1 MKLMF
6 FFNYIL
12 IKGVPII
19 LVFSLFFMSCV
30 SKEDTRII
38 AIFNEEELFLSDVIS
53 QMPNQTQDSAY
64 FVQRFINDWIR
75 KRLMISHAEINLR
88 TDLLQYEKQIEDY
101 RESLLIYAYQQELL
115 HQNFDTMISFAE
127 IEDYYNEYQDEL
139 RLAKNIFQGRFIVVD
154 KLAPK
159 LKSLDRWYKSEKETD
174 SNALDDYCKQ
184 FAKEY
189 HLDGAKWEQFSIF
202 NNKLPNPIKEEEYF
216 LRNTKGVFFED
227 ENFKYYIFIK
237 DYKIKGAISPLV
249 VERHKIK
256 DVLLNKKK
264 IEYLK
269 QIENNLYE
277 KALAKKK
284 IKIYK

>member
-1 MKLMF
+1 MKLML
-6 FFNYIL
+6 FFNYIS
-12 IKGVPII
+12 IKDAPVI
-19 LVFSLFFMSCV
+19 LVFSLFFISCAP
-30 SKEDTRII
+30 KDEARII
-38 AIFNEEELFLSDVIS
+38 ASFNEEELFLSDVIS
-53 QMPNQTQDSAY
+53 HMPNQTQDSAY
-64 FVQRFINDWIR
+64 FVQRFTNDWIR
-75 KRLMISHAEINLR
+75 KKLMMSHAEINLR

-115 HQNFDTMISFAE
+115 NQNFDTMIPLVD
-127 IEDYYNEYQDEL
+127 IKDYYHEYKDEF
-139 RLAKNIFQGRFIVVD
+139 RLSKNIFQGRFIVVD

-159 LKSLDRWYKSEKETD
+159 LKFLDRWYKSEKDTD
-174 SNALDDYCKQ
+174 SNALEDYCKQ

-189 HLDGAKWEQFSIF
+189 HLNVAKWEQFSIF

-227 ENFKYYIFIK
+227 ENFRYYIFVK

-249 VERHKIK
+249 FERHKIK

-264 IEYLK
+264 IKYLK

-277 KALAKKK
+277 NAVAKKK
-284 IKIYK
+284 IKIY